1 MNFIPAFRSTR
12 FNMSRVLTIVI
23 ALAAFGASFATSSSL
38 YAQLARYS
46 KDGGDPI
53 VSDDRVTKVL
63 TQGTPSLAVGD
74 YVEAG
79 SGARHGATFTIPG
92 GADFTIK
99 PQSGSSYASIDLT
112 TVGNGYGF
120 KFDDKTNNATLNL
133 TNVGYI
139 GGSATGNNVFLHM
152 DSGESNFLTLKLNNA
167 NNTSFNSMKGVI
179 SSGNSNSHVKIIS
192 DRSLNIYNTAFVFGN
207 WDNGTGNPLKV
218 DISFTN
224 QTSSY
229 LTLNSNTRG
238 VCGSVAFTSGFTS
251 ESATL
256 EIQSN
261 KASDRGGAIYSTGNG
276 DVSLTSTSTSDI
288 LRLSSN
294 TAANSGGFMYS
305 DSSGDINIT
314 SGGKLSLTN
323 NTASNGSGGAIYN
336 EGNGS
341 TSLIATNNEMYV
353 SGNKAGADGGVI
365 YNDSGENSY
374 GKTVALYSN
383 SGSSDKTGL
392 LTITNNKSTNGDG
405 GVIYNKGASVT
416 LQSTTGLAKIS
427 ANTAKNGG
435 AIYNDCSDNNEGIA
449 TVKIAS
455 TGHSVNLVNNEATAG
470 SGGAIYSVGS
480 NVTLEAKAR
489 NVIIDSNTAATS
501 GGAIYNQGE
510 AATKITIDGNKVI
523 TTDSLANTG
532 SGGLIYNDGASID
545 IKAVEELTV
554 KRNYTPVGNGGAIYS
569 GDYNGPAENTISI
582 AATNSSLTI
591 SNNYAGYNYTDSV
604 TNSDG
609 TKNYTGYALVTD
621 GCKGG
626 AIYSTAKKLLIAMN
640 AQEDST
646 NAQSGKITFEY
657 NFATGDG
664 GAIYN
669 VSSATSGAAL
679 SIQNNC
685 DSGTVTISRNEAG
698 GSGGAIYNANA
709 EIDMNS
715 MNKMSIQNNKAE
727 GSGGAIYN
735 SSPDYDFTLKSI
747 ALDINSNSAQENGGA
762 IYLESKTNLI
772 NGTNLN
778 LKYNVAKGSGGAIY
792 EVATSGGS
800 TMFQALENIAITDNT
815 ANTGSGGAIYRT
827 AAAGVSNIGDLSFYA
842 NEEVV
847 LNRNYAEKGKGGAI
861 YNDAKSNIDFT
872 SNYVLSIKNNK
883 AINGGAIYQSGGG
896 VAFDGTVD
904 QDTAEA
910 NFFNNVATGNEST
923 LGEAL
928 ANDIFCSDKLSFV
941 GEGVYT
947 FNGGIYAGSTSIS
960 EADVTVYGREFIPG
974 TETQDTTNHF
984 RFNAT
989 TIKNDGK
996 LTVQFDEIEDYSGVF
1011 TLNQETEN
1019 KTMLELNT
1027 KTKTRQLTMEEHLL
1041 QILGNGVVEKT
1052 GNDALQIVAAAE
1064 GLVQAESFVI
1074 SSGRVDFS
1082 GYFEATLDIDKG
1094 TFSPGSFNDA
1104 DLVGNANVTGDVIFG
1119 ENGTALF
1126 EFGSFPGDKE
1136 DVDHHD
1142 VLSISNGSFVFDPSD
1157 SGLIDLAFLKG
1168 DEGSWAVNKC
1178 WYLLI
1183 EGANVADGDYT
1194 YLLRNAGVFNLVGS
1208 GGNLYLTANI
1218 VPEPTTWALMILGAV
1233 GLLYLRRKAVKK

>member
-12 FNMSRVLTIVI
+12 FKMSRVLTIVI
-23 ALAAFGASFATSSSL
+23 ALAAFGASFATSSNL
-38 YAQLARYS
+38 YAQSPYERYN
-46 KDGGDPI
+46 KAGDK
-53 VSDDRVTKVL
+53 VAEGDREFKVFPPTSTVPL
-63 TQGTPSLAVGD
+63 QVGD
-74 YVEAG
+74 YVLV
-79 SGARHGATFTIPG
+79 SGTASHGMETVDIPG

-99 PQSGSSYASIDLT
+99 SANTGRVDIGISPIGSKPAFEFVDKTENATVNLTDVGYYGSGS
-112 TVGNGYGF
+112 G
-120 KFDDKTNNATLNL
+120 
-133 TNVGYI
+133 
-139 GGSATGNNVFLHM
+139 GNNVFLHM
-152 DSGESNFLTLKLNNA
+152 NSGVSNFLTLKLNNA
-167 NNTSFNSMKGVI
+167 SFSNMKGVI

-192 DRSLNIYNTAFVFGN
+192 DRYLNIYSTAFVFGN
-207 WDNGTGNPLKV
+207 WDSQPLKV

-224 QTSSY
+224 QASSS

-261 KASDRGGAIYSTGNG
+261 SASDRGGAIYSTGDG
-276 DVSLTSTSTSDI
+276 DVSLTSTSTSNI

-294 TAANSGGFMYS
+294 TANSGGFMYS
-305 DSSGDINIT
+305 DSSGDIKIT

-323 NTASNGSGGAIYN
+323 NEAYASGGAIYN

-341 TSLIATNNEMYV
+341 TTLVATNNEMYV
-353 SGNKAGADGGVI
+353 NGNSAGANGGVI
-365 YNDSGENSY
+365 YNDSGENSFA
-374 GKTVALYSN
+374 KTVAL
-383 SGSSDKTGL
+383 SSLNGTDSKTGL

-416 LQSTTGLAKIS
+416 LQSTTGLARIS

-435 AIYNDCSDNNEGIA
+435 VIYNDCSGNDEGIA

-455 TGHSVNLVNNEATAG
+455 TGNSVNLMNNQATAG

-480 NVTLEAKAR
+480 NVTLEAKTKS
-489 NVIIDSNTAATS
+489 VIIDENTAQVS
-501 GGAIYNQGE
+501 GGVIYNQGE
-510 AATKITIDGNKVI
+510 ATTKITIDGNKVI
-523 TTDSLANTG
+523 ATDSLANTG

-554 KRNYTPVGNGGAIYS
+554 KRNYTPAGNGGAIYS
-569 GDYNGPAENTISI
+569 GDYNGSAENTISI

-591 SNNYAGYNYTDSV
+591 SNNYAGYLYTGLD
-604 TNSDG
+604 TNS
-609 TKNYTGYALVTD
+609 NYTGSDWITD
-621 GCKGG
+621 DCKGG
-626 AIYSTAKKLLIAMN
+626 AIYSTAKELRIAMN

-646 NAQSGKITFEY
+646 NAQSGKITFES

-669 VSSATSGAAL
+669 VSSATSDAAL

-685 DSGTVTISRNEAG
+685 DGGTVTVSRNKSG

-709 EIDMNS
+709 KIDMNS
-715 MNKMSIQNNKAE
+715 MNKMSIQNNEAE

-735 SSPDYDFTLKSI
+735 SSPGYDFTLKSI

-778 LKYNVAKGSGGAIY
+778 LKYNEANGSGGAIY

-800 TMFQALENIAITDNT
+800 TTFQALENIAITDNT
-815 ANTGSGGAIYRT
+815 ANNGSGGAIYRT
-827 AAAGVSNIGDLSFYA
+827 AADGATNIGDLSFFA
-842 NEEVV
+842 NDEVV
-847 LNRNYAEKGKGGAI
+847 LNRNFAENGMGGAI

-872 SNYVLSIKNNK
+872 SNRVLSIKNNM
-883 AINGGAIYQSGGG
+883 AINGGAIYQLGGG
-896 VAFDGTVD
+896 VVFDGSVI
-904 QDTAEA
+904 QDTPEA
-910 NFFNNVATGNEST
+910 NFFNNVATGDEST

-928 ANDIFCSDKLSFV
+928 ANDIFCNDKLSFK
-941 GEGVYT
+941 GNGVYT

-960 EADVTVYGREFIPG
+960 AADVTVYGREFIPG
-974 TETQDTTNHF
+974 TQTQDTTNHF

-989 TIKNDGK
+989 TISNDGK

-1011 TLNQETEN
+1011 TLEKKTEN
-1019 KTMLELNT
+1019 ATMLELNT
-1027 KTKTRQLTMEEHLL
+1027 ETKTRQLTMEQNKL
-1041 QILGNGVVEKT
+1041 QVLGNGVVKKT
-1052 GNDALQIVAAAE
+1052 GNGALQIVAEAQ
-1064 GLVQAESFVI
+1064 GLVEAESFVI

-1082 GYFEATLDIDKG
+1082 GYVEATMDVKENA
-1094 TFSPGSFNDA
+1094 TFSPGSFGDA
-1104 DLVGNANVTGDVIFG
+1104 DLVGNAYVTGNVQIEDL
-1119 ENGTALF
+1119 GTALF

-1142 VLSISNGSFVFDPSD
+1142 VLFINNGSFLFDPSD
-1157 SGLIDLAFLKG
+1157 SGLISLEFLKG

-1194 YLLRNAGVFNLVGS
+1194 YLLRNAGVFNLVGE
-1208 GGNLYLTANI
+1208 GGNLYLTATI
-1218 VPEPTTWALMILGAV
+1218 IPEPTTWALMILGAV

>member
-99 PQSGSSYASIDLT
+99 PKSGSSYASIDLT
-112 TVGNGYGF
+112 TVGNGHGF
-120 KFDDKTNNATLNL
+120 KFNNKTDNATLNL

-167 NNTSFNSMKGVI
+167 SFSSMKGVI
-179 SSGNSNSHVKIIS
+179 SSGNSNSHVKIIA
-192 DRSLNIYNTAFVFGN
+192 DRNLNIYNTAFVFGN
-207 WDNGTGNPLKV
+207 WDDGNGNPLKV

-224 QTSSY
+224 ENSY
-229 LTLNSNTRG
+229 LALNSNTRG

-251 ESATL
+251 TSATL

-261 KASDRGGAIYSTGNG
+261 KASDRGGAIYSTGDG
-276 DVSLTSTSTSDI
+276 DVSLTSTSTSDT

-341 TSLIATNNEMYV
+341 TTLIATNNEMYV
-353 SGNKAGADGGVI
+353 SGNKASANGGVI
-365 YNDSGENSY
+365 YNDSGYE
-374 GKTVALYSN
+374 KTVALSSN
-383 SGSSDKTGL
+383 SGSSDKTGV
-392 LTITNNKSTNGDG
+392 LTIVNNSAAGDG

-416 LQSTTGLAKIS
+416 LQSSTGLAKIS

-435 AIYNDCSDNNEGIA
+435 AIYNDCSGNNEGIA

-455 TGHSVNLVNNEATAG
+455 TGHSVNLMNNKATVG

-489 NVIIDSNTAATS
+489 NVVIDANTAQVS

-523 TTDSLANTG
+523 ATDSLANTG

-545 IKAVEELTV
+545 IKAVEEITV
-554 KRNYTPVGNGGAIYS
+554 KRNYTPAGNGGAIYS
-569 GDYNGPAENTISI
+569 GDYNGNSAENVISI
-582 AATNSSLTI
+582 AATNSSLTL
-591 SNNYAGYNYTDSV
+591 SNNYAGYSS
-604 TNSDG
+604 SDDPNAPDWN
-609 TKNYTGYALVTD
+609 KD

-626 AIYSTAKKLLIAMN
+626 AIYSTAKELRIAMN
-640 AQEDST
+640 AQEGST
-646 NAQSGKITFEY
+646 DAQKGTITFEN

-669 VSSATSGAAL
+669 DSSATSNAAL
-679 SIQNNC
+679 SILNNC
-685 DSGTVTISRNEAG
+685 DGGTVTISRNKAG

-709 EIDMNS
+709 EINMNS
-715 MNKMSIQNNKAE
+715 LNKMSIRNNEAK

-747 ALDINSNSAQENGGA
+747 ALDINLNSAQVNGGA

-778 LKYNVAKGSGGAIY
+778 LKDNKAEGSGGAIY

-800 TMFQALENIAITDNT
+800 TRFQALEKIAITDNI
-815 ANTGSGGAIYRT
+815 ANNGSGGAIYRT
-827 AAAGVSNIGDLSFYA
+827 AAAGASNIGDLSFYA
-842 NEEVV
+842 NDEVV

-872 SNYVLSIKNNK
+872 SNYILSIKNNK

-896 VAFDGTVD
+896 VAFAGKVD
-904 QDTAEA
+904 QDTAQA
-910 NFFNNVATGNEST
+910 NFFNNVATGDESA

-928 ANDIFCSDKLSFV
+928 ANDIFCKDKLSFV

-947 FNGGIYAGSTSIS
+947 FNGGIYAGSTLID
-960 EADVTVYGREFIPG
+960 EADVTVYGREFIPE
-974 TETQDTTNHF
+974 TENPDKTNHF
-984 RFNAT
+984 CFNET
-989 TIKNDGK
+989 TISNDGK

-1011 TLNQETEN
+1011 TLNKKTEN

-1027 KTKTRQLTMEEHLL
+1027 ETKTRQLTMEEIEGHMLK
-1041 QILGNGVVEKT
+1041 ILGDGVVEKT
-1052 GNDALQIVAAAE
+1052 GNDALQIVAEAE

-1082 GYFEATLDIDKG
+1082 GYFEATLDVKENA
-1094 TFSPGSFNDA
+1094 TFSPGSFDDA
-1104 DLVGNANVTGDVIFG
+1104 DHVGNAYVTGDVQI
-1119 ENGTALF
+1119 EDLGTALF

-1142 VLSISNGSFVFDPSD
+1142 VLHISNGSFVFDPSD
-1157 SGLIDLAFLKG
+1157 SALISLEFLKG
-1168 DEGSWAVNKC
+1168 DEGSWAINKC

-1208 GGNLYLTANI
+1208 GGNLYLTATI